1 MRGRGFGEKREGG
14 GAAWANWAQGGGRQ
28 GRLGRPG
35 SAHGAG
41 EREKKR
47 REKEREK
54 ERKDLLHIFEIRS
67 FYMNAI
73 ALPKQSKEMQGR
85 HGASNNIKY
94 LGFFLHGKSKPN
106 PARTLE
112 KVKV

>member
-1 MRGRGFGEKREGG
+1 MGEKGEVG
-14 GAAWANWAQGGGRQ
+14 
-28 GRLGRPG
+28 GRLGLLGPRGGARGGWAGRGRPT
-35 SAHGAG
+35 AR

-47 REKEREK
+47 REKEREKK

-73 ALPKQSKEMQGR
+73 ALSKQSKEMQGR

-94 LGFFLHGKSKPN
+94 LGFLYVREFQTES
-106 PARTLE
+106 R
-112 KVKV
+112 

>member
-1 MRGRGFGEKREGG
+1 MRERERDWGVLGKIKGG
-14 GAAWANWAQGGGRQ
+14 GAAWAFWAQRGRQ

-41 EREKKR
+41 EREKER
-47 REKEREK
+47 REKEREKK

-73 ALPKQSKEMQGR
+73 ALSKQSKEMQGR

-94 LGFFLHGKSKPN
+94 LGFLYVREFQTGS
-106 PARTLE
+106 R
-112 KVKV
+112 

>member
-1 MRGRGFGEKREGG
+1 MGPRGGARGGWAGRGRPTAR
-14 GAAWANWAQGGGRQ
+14 
-28 GRLGRPG
+28 
-35 SAHGAG
+35 

-47 REKEREK
+47 REKEREKK

-73 ALPKQSKEMQGR
+73 ALSKQSKEMQGR

-94 LGFFLHGKSKPN
+94 LGFLYVREFQTES
-106 PARTLE
+106 R
-112 KVKV
+112 

>member
-1 MRGRGFGEKREGG
+1 MGQLGPR
-14 GAAWANWAQGGGRQ
+14 GGRQ

-41 EREKKR
+41 EREKEERKR
-47 REKEREK
+47 EGEKK

-73 ALPKQSKEMQGR
+73 ALSKQSKEMQGS
-85 HGASNNIKY
+85 AWCIKQHKV
-94 LGFFLHGKSKPN
+94 FRVFLTREIQTES
-106 PARTLE
+106 R
-112 KVKV
+112 